1 MKSYI
6 KAISYYLPPK
16 TYTNENYYTE
26 FSEVE
31 INGRL
36 DKIGVNERH
45 IVANNITASD
55 IGIKAAEILFKD
67 YSINP
72 KSIDFIIFC
81 ALEFDYIF
89 PASSIIIHQKLNL
102 PPNCGTMDLAV
113 GCSGYP
119 YALSIAK
126 GLIESSGFKNIL
138 IITSS
143 TITKN
148 IHPKDKGSRYIFG
161 DGSAASLIS
170 CRNKNDGIG
179 QFIFGSDSNLHKSII
194 IKDGGAR
201 NPLTSSSYNDFNDN
215 QGGITNHA
223 HLNMDG
229 YAVFNFGIKVV
240 PNMIDDLLLKS
251 NLTKEDIDVFIF
263 HQANVFLI
271 ESICKKSDIPI
282 GKVFNYMEKVGNT
295 VSASIPIALCEAQKQ
310 GKAKTGSKV
319 LLAAFGVGLSWSST
333 IIEL

>member
-1 MKSYI
+1 MKAFI
-6 KAISYYLPPK
+6 KAISYYLPPQ
-16 TYTNENYYTE
+16 TYTNENYYKE
-26 FSEVE
+26 FSDIEM
-31 INGRL
+31 NGRL

-45 IVANNITASD
+45 IVANDTTASD
-55 IGIKAAEILFKD
+55 IGIKAAEALFKD
-67 YSINP
+67 HSIDP
-72 KSIDFIIFC
+72 KSIDFILFC

-102 PPNCGTMDLAV
+102 PPTCGTMDLAV

-119 YALSIAK
+119 YALSITK

-161 DGSAASLIS
+161 DASAATLIS
-170 CRNKNDGIG
+170 SRSKGTGIG
-179 QFIFGSDSNLHKSII
+179 QFIFGTESNLYDSII
-194 IKDGGAR
+194 VKDGGAR
-201 NPLTSSSYNDFNDN
+201 NPLTRSSYIDYNDE

-223 HLNMDG
+223 HLFMDG
-229 YAVFNFGIKVV
+229 YTVFNFGIKVV
-240 PNMIDDLLLKS
+240 PNMIDDLLVKS
-251 NLTKEDIDVFIF
+251 NLSKEDIDIYIF

-282 GKVFNYMEKVGNT
+282 NKVFNYMDKVGNT
-295 VSASIPIALCEAQKQ
+295 VSASIPIALCESQKQ
-310 GKAKTGSKV
+310 GKVKVGSKV